1 MQTIKRLLPILVMA
15 LILLALVMYDNGTGR
30 ALTAVLLLL

>member
-15 LILLALVMYDNGTGR
+15 LILLALVMYDNGTGS
-30 ALTAVLLLL
+30 ALAAVLPLL